1 MQRLAKSFFDCR
13 DTLSRLR
20 PGGVIRAA
28 AISGLLAGSAVA
40 FAEASAQTIPERVG
54 EVLRHRLTPAEPAR
68 VIGQRRVPL
77 VALREFY
84 DKNRYR
90 PLWVG
95 PDGLRNRLRAFVRT
109 LEDAAREGLRP
120 DDYASAALGRLA
132 ADGSPAALADLELLA
147 SHELVRF
154 AGDLRNGRLS
164 PRAVDPELFVQAEP
178 MKPSRVLDDAAA
190 ASDFERFLDTL
201 APANPYYRRLH
212 RVLADYRAV
221 ERRGGWPTV
230 DAGPSL
236 RQGDRDPRVRVLRER
251 LSATRDI
258 TVPAGDPTL
267 FDAALDQ
274 AVRRFQAR
282 HGLEVDGI
290 VGPNTRAALNAPVET
305 RLQQIVVNMERW
317 RWMPDD
323 LGRRYVLV
331 NLAGFELDVVED
343 GRDVLNMRVVVGK
356 PYRRTPVFTDRM
368 TYIEFNPTWT
378 VPPTIARVDILPK
391 LREDPGYLAEEN
403 MLVYRGWDADAPPVD
418 PATIDWQAVDPRR
431 IPYRIVQQPGPK
443 NALGRVKFMFPNRF
457 HVYLHDT
464 PSRELFER
472 TVRTFS
478 SGCIR
483 IEKPLEMAEYMLDGQ
498 QGWTRERIET
508 VIAGGERTAVPLARP
523 LPVYLTYSTVW
534 VGEGGTVH
542 FRSDIYG
549 RDRLLSEAL
558 YAQSQRSESL

>member
-1 MQRLAKSFFDCR
+1 
-13 DTLSRLR
+13 
-20 PGGVIRAA
+20 V
-28 AISGLLAGSAVA
+28 
-40 FAEASAQTIPERVG
+40 
-54 EVLRHRLTPAEPAR
+54 
-68 VIGQRRVPL
+68 
-77 VALREFY
+77 
-84 DKNRYR
+84 
-90 PLWVG
+90 
-95 PDGLRNRLRAFVRT
+95 
-109 LEDAAREGLRP
+109 
-120 DDYASAALGRLA
+120 
-132 ADGSPAALADLELLA
+132 LADLELLA

-178 MKPSRVLDDAAA
+178 MTPSTVLGDAAA
-190 ASDFERFLDTL
+190 AQDFERFLADLT
-201 APANPYYRRLH
+201 PANPYYRRLR
-212 RVLADYRAV
+212 RVLADHRAV
-221 ERRGGWPTV
+221 ERQGGWPTL
-230 DAGPSL
+230 DAGSSL

-258 TVPAGDPTL
+258 TVPASDPSL

-290 VGPNTRAALNAPVET
+290 VGPNTRAALNTPVET

-317 RWMPDD
+317 RWMSDD
-323 LGRRYVLV
+323 LGRRYILV

-343 GRDVLNMRVVVGK
+343 GRNVLNMRVVVGR
-356 PYRRTPVFTDRM
+356 PYRRTPVFTGRM
-368 TYIEFNPTWT
+368 TYLEFNPTWT

-403 MLVYRGWDADAPPVD
+403 MLVYRGWDADARPLD
-418 PATIDWQAVDPRR
+418 PTIIDWRAVDPRR

-483 IEKPLEMAEYMLDGQ
+483 IEKPLEMAEYLLDGD
-498 QGWTRERIET
+498 QGWTRERMEA
-508 VIAGGERTAVPLARP
+508 VIAGGKRTAVPLPRP

-542 FRSDIYG
+542 FRNDVYG
-549 RDRLLSEAL
+549 RDQLLSEAL
-558 YAQSQRSESL
+558 YARSQRAESL